1 MKLYASAWLTIAVI
15 VAVGYWAFTSAN
27 RAPAPVVEEPSSAAA
42 GELQGYPQARVVM
55 YSLTTCGYCTAMR
68 RDLAAR
74 NIPFVEYFLDTEPG
88 RLDELI
94 TKLVN
99 AGLRPGA
106 IGTPTLEVNGVMLPN
121 NPSMST
127 VLKHL

>member
-1 MKLYASAWLTIAVI
+1 MKLDTSSRLAIAFI
-15 VAVGYWAFTSAN
+15 VAVACWAFSDSGGGP
-27 RAPAPVVEEPSSAAA
+27 APASQAPSAAV
-42 GELQGYPQARVVM
+42 GELQGYRQTKVVM
-55 YSLTTCGYCTAMR
+55 YSLTTCGYCKLMR
-68 RDLAAR
+68 HELQAR

-88 RLDELI
+88 RQAELGE
-94 TKLVN
+94 KLRR
-99 AGLRPGA
+99 AGFRPGA